1 MRRINSKSLLKRYIN
16 KYRINEMFSSNLE
29 EYMELIVFEKGDYLS
44 REGEPIEHLL
54 FFVKGKAKVYI
65 NLENGKALL
74 LCFYYPFMMFGDLE
88 LVSKKMA
95 TTNTV
100 VIDEVHCIALPLNKV
115 RAELLKDSKLMGY
128 VCESL
133 GDKLERASKNG
144 TINLLYPLENRVASY
159 IIATMEKVKIE
170 DNELFQFNENLTTLA
185 ELLGTSYRHLLRTLN
200 KLVDERLLKKQKG
213 CYVVIEEK
221 KLRALAADIYR

>member
-1 MRRINSKSLLKRYIN
+1 MKRINNKVLLR
-16 KYRINEMFSSNLE
+16 KYMKKYKIGEMFTNNFE
-29 EYMELIVFEKGDYLS
+29 EYMELLVYEKGDYLS
-44 REGEPIEHLL
+44 REGEEIEYLL

-74 LCFYYPFMMFGDLE
+74 LCFYYPFMLFGDLE
-88 LVSKKMA
+88 LVNRRMA

-115 RAELLKDSKLMGY
+115 RDQLLKDSRLMR
-128 VCESL
+128 VACESL
-133 GDKLERASKNG
+133 GDKLDRASRNS

-159 IIATMEKVKIE
+159 IIATMEQVK
-170 DNELFQFNENLTTLA
+170 NEGEIFRFKENLTTLA

-200 KLVDERLLKKQKG
+200 KLLADGLLEKEKG
-213 CYVVIEEK
+213 EYIVKDKEK
-221 KLRALAADIYR
+221 LKILAAEIYR